1 MRAAH
6 QRVYSAVAPWAV
18 GCSLNFVYGR
28 RSDQEFTDQVYD
40 KATLRRLAELKRTY
54 DPGNLFRRNQNI
66 RPLV

>member
-1 MRAAH
+1 M
-6 QRVYSAVAPWAV
+6 
-18 GCSLNFVYGR
+18 
-28 RSDQEFTDQVYD
+28 YD